1 MKMTQNKDTRDW
13 TKDGV
18 PKEPGDFIADSGIT
32 DVVKN
37 LDSPTPGKLLQ
48 LFFTDAVLEDIVQGE
63 IRHHISNVSTNI
75 PNERRQYGNLY
86 FLDTELANQLR
97 SAGPQNRA
105 ELNREIVD
113 LISNY
118 LYNHNPFAQ
127 AYRFLKDV
135 YQQQQQSNRHPTLEL
150 YINNNRARDINFRQ
164 YGAVQANEI
173 AAVFISED
181 GRPPLDR
188 CLHVYCRDNDQTI
201 HKLPYLSVNCDAMTY
216 PLLHPRRE
224 AGWQSRTP
232 HQNRRGYISLLEYY
246 SFRIAVRPNTFNQFV
261 MAGKLTQQYIVDA
274 YVKIEQSRLQ
284 FITENQPRI
293 RQEIFQGL
301 INYLDSRQLDVHY
314 QSGNIFILPST
325 FIGSPRAFR
334 QNYLDAMSIV
344 TKHGKPDIFL
354 TFTCNPAWPE
364 IRNNLDANQ
373 YSSNR
378 PDFVSRVFKSKLKEL
393 IEDID
398 KRHIMGVCVAYV
410 YVIEFQKRGL
420 PHAHMLIWLEE
431 SDKILDPAAIDRLIS
446 AEFPDPIAHA
456 NLYELV
462 KVHML
467 HGPCTSARCLDEEGH
482 CSKQF
487 PKSLRED
494 TLYNPSGYPLY
505 KRRPIETPIHIG
517 RRTVDTGWVVPY
529 NAYLLE
535 KYEAHIN
542 VEACSSMK
550 SDLIELKLSYEP
562 EADGQSTTIQEPM
575 YNEIQMFLDVRYV
588 SAPEAMWRIYTFEM
602 HDVSH
607 AIIKL
612 SVHLPN
618 MQQVY
623 FNTNSTI
630 PDVVE
635 RAATQHTTLTGWF
648 ALNTQDEEARQYTY
662 VQIPYNYV
670 WKITQTRIWVKR
682 QRHFNRIIPRL
693 YFVHPREGER
703 FYLRQLLL
711 HKTGCRSFE
720 DIRTVHGRTYE
731 TFRDAAIA
739 MNLLTDDSIWFTT
752 LQEAI
757 HVQLPRALRRMF
769 SQMLLFCEIENP
781 LALWKQ
787 FKYHLSED
795 YIRRLNDNDLAYNYA
810 LAYINRY
817 LALQGKSNRD
827 FELPLPTEPVE
838 HLIKDE
844 YDYDQ
849 AEEQEIANRN
859 IPLLNQEQRR
869 IFTDILLAVNENERV
884 SHRLFFINGIGGAGK
899 TFLLNTLLA
908 YLL

>member
-1 MKMTQNKDTRDW
+1 
-13 TKDGV
+13 
-18 PKEPGDFIADSGIT
+18 
-32 DVVKN
+32 
-37 LDSPTPGKLLQ
+37 
-48 LFFTDAVLEDIVQGE
+48 
-63 IRHHISNVSTNI
+63 
-75 PNERRQYGNLY
+75 
-86 FLDTELANQLR
+86 
-97 SAGPQNRA
+97 
-105 ELNREIVD
+105 
-113 LISNY
+113 
-118 LYNHNPFAQ
+118 
-127 AYRFLKDV
+127 
-135 YQQQQQSNRHPTLEL
+135 
-150 YINNNRARDINFRQ
+150 
-164 YGAVQANEI
+164 
-173 AAVFISED
+173 
-181 GRPPLDR
+181 
-188 CLHVYCRDNDQTI
+188 
-201 HKLPYLSVNCDAMTY
+201 
-216 PLLHPRRE
+216 
-224 AGWQSRTP
+224 
-232 HQNRRGYISLLEYY
+232 
-246 SFRIAVRPNTFNQFV
+246 
-261 MAGKLTQQYIVDA
+261 
-274 YVKIEQSRLQ
+274 
-284 FITENQPRI
+284 
-293 RQEIFQGL
+293 
-301 INYLDSRQLDVHY
+301 
-314 QSGNIFILPST
+314 
-325 FIGSPRAFR
+325 
-334 QNYLDAMSIV
+334 
-344 TKHGKPDIFL
+344 
-354 TFTCNPAWPE
+354 
-364 IRNNLDANQ
+364 
-373 YSSNR
+373 
-378 PDFVSRVFKSKLKEL
+378 
-393 IEDID
+393 
-398 KRHIMGVCVAYV
+398 
-410 YVIEFQKRGL
+410 
-420 PHAHMLIWLEE
+420 MLIWLEE

-456 NLYELV
+456 NLHELV

-467 HGPCTSARCLDEEGH
+467 HGPCTSARCLDEEGY

-517 RRTVDTGWVVPY
+517 RRTVDNSWVVPY

-550 SDLIELKLSYEP
+550 SVKYLLKYIYKGFDRAQIVVRTVE
-562 EADGQSTTIQEPM
+562 EDGQTTTIQEPM

-602 HDVSH
+602 HDMSH

-612 SVHLPN
+612 FVHLPN

-670 WKITQTRIWVKR
+670 WKITQTRIWVER

-703 FYLRQLLL
+703 FYLRQRLL

-720 DIRTVHGRTYE
+720 DISTVHGRTYE

-739 MNLLTDDSIWFTT
+739 MNLLTDDSIWFTM

-781 LALWKQ
+781 LALWEQ

-827 FELPLPTEPVE
+827 FQLLLPTEPVE
-838 HLIKDE
+838 HLIEDE

-849 AEEQEIANRN
+849 SEEQEIANRN

-884 SHRLFFINGIGGAGK
+884 SHRLFFIKGIGSAGK
-899 TFLLNTLLA
+899 TFLLNTLLT
-908 YLL
+908 YLLGNNHRYIAICYTGIPASLLKNGQTIHPAFMLPVPFLENSTSRIRNQSAIADNIRYSKIIVIDEISMVH

>member
-1 MKMTQNKDTRDW
+1 
-13 TKDGV
+13 
-18 PKEPGDFIADSGIT
+18 
-32 DVVKN
+32 
-37 LDSPTPGKLLQ
+37 
-48 LFFTDAVLEDIVQGE
+48 
-63 IRHHISNVSTNI
+63 
-75 PNERRQYGNLY
+75 
-86 FLDTELANQLR
+86 
-97 SAGPQNRA
+97 
-105 ELNREIVD
+105 
-113 LISNY
+113 
-118 LYNHNPFAQ
+118 
-127 AYRFLKDV
+127 
-135 YQQQQQSNRHPTLEL
+135 
-150 YINNNRARDINFRQ
+150 
-164 YGAVQANEI
+164 
-173 AAVFISED
+173 
-181 GRPPLDR
+181 
-188 CLHVYCRDNDQTI
+188 
-201 HKLPYLSVNCDAMTY
+201 
-216 PLLHPRRE
+216 
-224 AGWQSRTP
+224 
-232 HQNRRGYISLLEYY
+232 
-246 SFRIAVRPNTFNQFV
+246 
-261 MAGKLTQQYIVDA
+261 
-274 YVKIEQSRLQ
+274 
-284 FITENQPRI
+284 
-293 RQEIFQGL
+293 
-301 INYLDSRQLDVHY
+301 
-314 QSGNIFILPST
+314 
-325 FIGSPRAFR
+325 
-334 QNYLDAMSIV
+334 
-344 TKHGKPDIFL
+344 
-354 TFTCNPAWPE
+354 
-364 IRNNLDANQ
+364 
-373 YSSNR
+373 
-378 PDFVSRVFKSKLKEL
+378 
-393 IEDID
+393 
-398 KRHIMGVCVAYV
+398 MGVYVAYV

-456 NLYELV
+456 NLHELV

-517 RRTVDTGWVVPY
+517 RRTVDNSWVVPY

-550 SDLIELKLSYEP
+550 SVKYLLKYIYKGFDRAQIVVRTVE
-562 EADGQSTTIQEPM
+562 EDGQTTTIQEPM

-602 HDVSH
+602 HDMSH

-612 SVHLPN
+612 FVHLPN

-670 WKITQTRIWVKR
+670 WKITQTRIWVER

-703 FYLRQLLL
+703 FYLRQRLL

-720 DIRTVHGRTYE
+720 DISTVHGRTYE

-739 MNLLTDDSIWFTT
+739 MNLLTDDSIWFTM

-757 HVQLPRALRRMF
+757 HVQLPRALR
-769 SQMLLFCEIENP
+769 
-781 LALWKQ
+781 
-787 FKYHLSED
+787 H

-827 FELPLPTEPVE
+827 FQLLLPTEPVE
-838 HLIKDE
+838 HLIEDE

-849 AEEQEIANRN
+849 SEEQEIANRN

-884 SHRLFFINGIGGAGK
+884 SHRLFFIKGIGGAGK
-899 TFLLNTLLA
+899 TFLLNTLLT
-908 YLL
+908 YLLGNNHRYIAICYTGIPASLLINGQTIHPAFMLPVPFLENSTSRIRNQSAIADNIRYSKIIVIDEISMVHKSIFNEIGRKIREIMNNDIPLGGKIIIILGDFRQCAPIVPLAGKNETISASVKCSQLWQHFVKYDLLTNVRALPQQNEFKDWLMTIGNNSEILRHLENGRDTIVKVPNHIIVENVTESIYGSNLIEHDFR

>member
-1 MKMTQNKDTRDW
+1 
-13 TKDGV
+13 
-18 PKEPGDFIADSGIT
+18 
-32 DVVKN
+32 
-37 LDSPTPGKLLQ
+37 
-48 LFFTDAVLEDIVQGE
+48 
-63 IRHHISNVSTNI
+63 
-75 PNERRQYGNLY
+75 
-86 FLDTELANQLR
+86 
-97 SAGPQNRA
+97 
-105 ELNREIVD
+105 
-113 LISNY
+113 
-118 LYNHNPFAQ
+118 
-127 AYRFLKDV
+127 
-135 YQQQQQSNRHPTLEL
+135 
-150 YINNNRARDINFRQ
+150 
-164 YGAVQANEI
+164 
-173 AAVFISED
+173 
-181 GRPPLDR
+181 
-188 CLHVYCRDNDQTI
+188 
-201 HKLPYLSVNCDAMTY
+201 
-216 PLLHPRRE
+216 
-224 AGWQSRTP
+224 
-232 HQNRRGYISLLEYY
+232 
-246 SFRIAVRPNTFNQFV
+246 
-261 MAGKLTQQYIVDA
+261 
-274 YVKIEQSRLQ
+274 
-284 FITENQPRI
+284 
-293 RQEIFQGL
+293 
-301 INYLDSRQLDVHY
+301 
-314 QSGNIFILPST
+314 
-325 FIGSPRAFR
+325 
-334 QNYLDAMSIV
+334 
-344 TKHGKPDIFL
+344 
-354 TFTCNPAWPE
+354 
-364 IRNNLDANQ
+364 
-373 YSSNR
+373 
-378 PDFVSRVFKSKLKEL
+378 
-393 IEDID
+393 
-398 KRHIMGVCVAYV
+398 MGVYVAYV

-456 NLYELV
+456 NLHELV

-517 RRTVDTGWVVPY
+517 RRTVDNSWVVPY

-550 SDLIELKLSYEP
+550 SVKYLLKYIYKGFDRAQIVVRTVE
-562 EADGQSTTIQEPM
+562 EDGQTTTIQEPM

-602 HDVSH
+602 HDMSH

-612 SVHLPN
+612 FVHLPN

-670 WKITQTRIWVKR
+670 WKITQTRIWVER
-682 QRHFNRIIPRL
+682 QRHQNIIIL
-693 YFVHPREGER
+693 
-703 FYLRQLLL
+703 
-711 HKTGCRSFE
+711 
-720 DIRTVHGRTYE
+720 
-731 TFRDAAIA
+731 
-739 MNLLTDDSIWFTT
+739 
-752 LQEAI
+752 
-757 HVQLPRALRRMF
+757 
-769 SQMLLFCEIENP
+769 
-781 LALWKQ
+781 
-787 FKYHLSED
+787 D

-827 FELPLPTEPVE
+827 FQLLLPTGPVE
-838 HLIKDE
+838 HLIEDE

-849 AEEQEIANRN
+849 SEEQEIANRN

-884 SHRLFFINGIGGAGK
+884 SHRLFFIKGIGGAGK
-899 TFLLNTLLA
+899 TFLLNTLLT
-908 YLL
+908 YLPGNNHRYIAICYTGIPASLLINGQTIHPAFMLPVPFLENSTSRIRNQSAIADNIRYSKIIVIDEISMVHKSIFNEIGRKIREIMNNDIPLGGKIIIILGDFRQCAPIVPLAGKNETISASVKCSQLWQHFVKYDLLTNVRALPQQNEFKDWLMIIGNNSKILRHLENGRDTIVKVPNHIIVENVTESIYGSNLIEHDFR